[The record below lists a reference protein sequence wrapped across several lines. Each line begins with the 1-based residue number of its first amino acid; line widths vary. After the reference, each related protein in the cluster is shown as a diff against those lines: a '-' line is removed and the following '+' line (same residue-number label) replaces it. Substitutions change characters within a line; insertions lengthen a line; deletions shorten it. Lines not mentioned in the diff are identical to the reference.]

1 MIHTLVSNFLKMSIR
16 FFILFF
22 LALYFSMTGLCAQEN
37 LMHKSWQLEGANQ
50 RIDSIRKGL
59 TTLEFFY
66 PDKQQKPSKAV
77 ASFELVNHDFNFGV
91 SLTQMS
97 PLSTNYQE
105 IYKARVKELF
115 NFVTLGFYWA
125 GRDERK
131 DLTGYKRQMRAKVN
145 WAVDNNIKIKG
156 HPLLWHESL
165 PKWVIDYKDSAKL
178 EKIIHKRIKDLILS
192 YPEIEYWDVYNEAIA
207 PFKNHVTP
215 SGVTRWITYKGGIYP
230 AMKSLYD
237 FVNELNPN
245 KIYTNNHY
253 HPTDP
258 EFLKLNRFFIEE
270 NVGYHAIGMQAHMQT
285 HDGVFSEKELW
296 NLVNTFT
303 TLGKKIQFT
312 EVTVT
317 SSKLFHNW
325 KDHQVFL
332 AKRKEAQKRGKTL
345 NLPSI
350 AEKEVYQAA
359 YLKDFYTLLFSH
371 PNVSS
376 ITMWNLT
383 DRNAWRGHAAGILD
397 MELQPK
403 KAFFTLKKLIK
414 DTWTTRVDTTFD
426 FDKGVTFSGFY
437 GTYEGVVKVD
447 GTSYPFRFEHKKEAD
462 KPIRITL
469 SK

>member
-1 MIHTLVSNFLKMSIR
+1 MLGRFL
-16 FFILFF
+16 FLFSLMLCF
-22 LALYFSMTGLCAQEN
+22 NMTGLYAQDH
-37 LMHKSWQLEGANQ
+37 LIHKPWKLEGANK
-50 RIDSIRKGL
+50 RIDSIRKGS
-59 TTLEFFY
+59 TTIQFIF
-66 PDKQQKPSKAV
+66 PDKRQNPSKAT

-91 SLTQMS
+91 SLTQMG
-97 PLSTNYQE
+97 PFSTQYQE
-105 IYKARVKELF
+105 MYKSRVKELF

-125 GRDERK
+125 GRDETN
-131 DLTGYKRQMRAKVN
+131 DLTDYKRQMRAKVD
-145 WAVDNNIKIKG
+145 WAVENNIKIKG

-165 PKWVIDYKDSAKL
+165 PKWVIDHKEPAKL
-178 EKIIHKRIKDLILS
+178 EKIIYKRIEDLIQG

-207 PFKNHVTP
+207 PFKDHVTP

-230 AMKSLYD
+230 AMKTLYD
-237 FVNELNPN
+237 FVNEIDAT

-258 EFLKLNRFFIEE
+258 EFLKLNTFFIEQ

-285 HDGVFSEKELW
+285 HDNVFSEDELW

-303 TLGKKIQFT
+303 PLGKKIQFT

-317 SSKLFHNW
+317 SSKLFNNW

-332 AKRKEAQKRGKTL
+332 EKRKKSQEKGKTL
-345 NLPSI
+345 NLPSL
-350 AEKEVYQAA
+350 AEKEIYQAA

-383 DRNAWRGHAAGILD
+383 DKNAWRGHAGGILD

-403 KAFFTLKKLIK
+403 KAFYALKKLIK
-414 DTWTTRVDTTFD
+414 DTWTTRVDATFN
-426 FDKGVTFSGFY
+426 FNEEMAFSGFY
-437 GTYEGVVKVD
+437 GTYEGHVNVNGV
-447 GTSYPFRFEHKKEAD
+447 SYPFRFEHKKETD
-462 KPIRITL
+462 IPINITL
-469 SK
+469 QH